1 MGFDI
6 ALILIVVG
14 GIGLSAA
21 YVRAEYMRW
30 REHGAA
36 ERRRETALRALHA
49 ARLSDQQNAALLP
62 SVLRLQEFSN
72 GEAANPEGSANIR
85 TRNKRDRQRES
96 INAILR

>member
-6 ALILIVVG
+6 VLLLIVVG

-30 REHGAA
+30 REHGAT
-36 ERRRETALRALHA
+36 ERRRETARRELHA
-49 ARLSDQQNAALLP
+49 QSLSEQNAALLP

-72 GEAANPEGSANIR
+72 DEAANPEGSANIGAGS
-85 TRNKRDRQRES
+85 NRDRQRA
-96 INAILR
+96 NR

>member
-6 ALILIVVG
+6 VLLLIVLG

-30 REHGAA
+30 REHGATQ
-36 ERRRETALRALHA
+36 RRRETARRELHA
-49 ARLSDQQNAALLP
+49 QSLSEQNAALLP

-72 GEAANPEGSANIR
+72 DEAANPEGSANMGAR
-85 TRNKRDRQRES
+85 SNRDR
-96 INAILR
+96 LRANQ